1 MSSDGAAR
9 PHRECYAMSAAILA
23 VIGFSTVV
31 TAFISG
37 ILGMAGGMILMGV
50 LLALLPVA
58 AAMMLH
64 GVIQLA
70 ANAARA
76 WMLRSQID
84 RRVLTGYALG
94 SFAALGAFALVQLV
108 VSKPVALLALGAMPF
123 IAWML
128 PKDLRLD
135 VGRRGHPFACG
146 AVCGALSLTAGIS
159 GPILDVFFMHST
171 MGRHAVV
178 ATKAATQSLSHL
190 LKIAY
195 FGAIVSATGDE
206 VTPAVAAT
214 MVVLAIAG
222 TRASKAVLERIDDS
236 TFRVWTRR
244 VTLTIGAVYLGS
256 AGVMLGG

>member
-1 MSSDGAAR
+1 MSL
-9 PHRECYAMSAAILA
+9 AILTF
-23 VIGFSTVV
+23 VGFATVV

-50 LLALLPVA
+50 LLAVMPVA

-70 ANAARA
+70 ANGARA
-76 WMLRSQID
+76 WMLRHEID
-84 RRVLTGYALG
+84 RRVFNGYALG

-108 VSKPVALLALGAMPF
+108 VSKPVALLMLGSMPF
-123 IAWML
+123 IAWLL

-159 GPILDVFFMHST
+159 GPILDVFFMYSK

-178 ATKAATQSLSHL
+178 ATKAATQSLSHT

-195 FGAIVSATGDE
+195 FGVIASTATEE
-206 VTPAVAAT
+206 VTWMVCAV
-214 MVVLAIAG
+214 MVVLAILG
-222 TRASKAVLERIDDS
+222 TRASRAVLEKMDDF
-236 TFRVWTRR
+236 TFRSWTRR
-244 VTLTIGAVYLGS
+244 VTLTIGAFYLAS
-256 AGVMLGG
+256 AALMLAA